1 MEIFEG
7 NYFKHEDF
15 EFHEEITDEYD
26 VGRERTEDK
35 GVHSKISEADIDNL
49 EAVDGSE
56 AFTRN
61 FGDLPNEL
69 ILKVFS
75 YSEPKELLSFGQLSK
90 RIRKISHDKSLWQ
103 RVNLSKKIVK
113 TELLEIILNKGCM
126 SLNLSKSTIL
136 GSLSLDKESQLRNL
150 NLDDCTNIE
159 VLEELLASCY
169 SLEKLEMQY
178 ATIGPKMTDSI
189 RQNGKTLQI
198 LNLYYSFGHRNSY
211 LYIIRDCQ
219 ELKEVYFGRIK
230 LSDQDLNFLANKIS
244 PKVEIIDLSYTIVMN
259 NHVKIILSRCNKIK
273 ALYLRETLITNDLV
287 IKLRDVGQ
295 ACVVVMSPSRADLS
309 HSLIELKDFQ
319 LGFVRDLFH
328 FG

>member
-1 MEIFEG
+1 MEIFEE

-15 EFHEEITDEYD
+15 EFHQEITDEYD
-26 VGRERTEDK
+26 VDCERTEDK

-56 AFTRN
+56 ALTRN

-75 YSEPKELLSFGQLSK
+75 YSEPKELISSGQLSK

-103 RVNLSKKIVK
+103 QVNLSKKIVK
-113 TELLEIILNKGCM
+113 TELLEMILNKGCM
-126 SLNLSKSTIL
+126 SLNLSKSIIL
-136 GSLSLDKESQLRNL
+136 GSLSLDKESQLRSL

-178 ATIGPKMTDSI
+178 ATIGPKMEASI
-189 RQNGKTLQI
+189 RQNGRTLQI
-198 LNLYYSFGHRNSY
+198 LNLYYSFDNSY
-211 LYIIRDCQ
+211 GDGDSYLHIIRDCQ

-230 LSDQDLNFLANKIS
+230 LSDQDLTFLAKKIS
-244 PKVEIIDLSYTIVMN
+244 PKVEIIDLSYLKVMD

-273 ALYLRETLITNDLV
+273 ALYLKGPWYLGPVQNLERNF
-287 IKLRDVGQ
+287 
-295 ACVVVMSPSRADLS
+295 
-309 HSLIELKDFQ
+309 LK
-319 LGFVRDLFH
+319 
-328 FG
+328 

>member
-1 MEIFEG
+1 MNIEIFEE

-15 EFHEEITDEYD
+15 EFHEEITDDYD
-26 VGRERTEDK
+26 VNCKRTEDK
-35 GVHSKISEADIDNL
+35 GVHSKISEANIDDL
-49 EAVDGSE
+49 EVFDGSE
-56 AFTRN
+56 GLTRN

-75 YSEPKELLSFGQLSK
+75 YSEPKELISSGQLSK

-103 RVNLSKKIVK
+103 QVNLSKKIVK
-113 TELLEIILNKGCM
+113 TELLEMILSKGCL

-178 ATIGPKMTDSI
+178 ATIGPKLAASI
-189 RQNGKTLQI
+189 QQNGKTLQI
-198 LNLYYSFGHRNSY
+198 LNLYYSFGLQEYTICND
-211 LYIIRDCQ
+211 IIRDCQ

-230 LSDQDLNFLANKIS
+230 LYDDDLTFLAKNIS
-244 PKVEIIDLSYTIVMN
+244 PKVEIIDLSYTIVKDD
-259 NHVKIILSRCNKIK
+259 HVEMILSRSNKIK
-273 ALYLRETLITNDLV
+273 TLHLRGSLFITNDLV
-287 IKLRDVGQ
+287 ASINVGGTI
-295 ACVVVMSPSRADLS
+295 CPLWF
-309 HSLIELKDFQ
+309 L
-319 LGFVRDLFH
+319 
-328 FG
+328 